1 MQGCLAAILPALV
14 RFISEIFSAYSL
26 SLGPS
31 FEMDFDFV
39 WARVR
44 AGASLEP
51 ARVLGSI

>member
-39 WARVR
+39 WAHVR
-44 AGASLEP
+44 AGAGLGP